1 MRMRKAPPQRRVRSV
16 QYSLILL
23 VVGFAACSTAAP
35 RQTGFQEMLG
45 SDISAR
51 ELRIRTTNYAL
62 TFSQTVEIAADSI
75 IALTSDHSVARNA
88 LVWKIYGVAAIHRSA
103 ALPDPLMAW
112 IDSQVLT
119 FQMRDFFATGNGK
132 SLFGA
137 QQPLAVEATRF
148 IEDELER
155 SIELSGQEMQ
165 PQLESG
171 IRDFAAEH
179 PLNNSYFFRPSPVA
193 LLAKYLGQDQVSGLQ
208 AVGSMTEMMEQLS
221 LRLNLY
227 TELLPRSGRWQAELM
242 LAELADSSSFS
253 QFADILNQIEAM
265 ETLNAFLLS
274 APDLVDEQ
282 RDILLEAV
290 DHQRLAFEAALE
302 KYVAGATDEILA
314 GITSEQEAAMA
325 ELDRIMQAEI
335 QEAVTRL
342 DASIVQAVV
351 DIDGALTR
359 AVDQLFVRLL
369 QLVAI
374 VGVVAVLL
382 VLVLHRRFVSAKAE

>member
-1 MRMRKAPPQRRVRSV
+1 MRTRKAPLPCRAGSL
-16 QYSLILL
+16 QYFLVLL
-23 VVGFAACSTAAP
+23 TVGLTACSTAAP
-35 RQTGFQEMLG
+35 RQTGFQELLG
-45 SDISAR
+45 SDVSAR

-75 IALTSDHSVARNA
+75 LKLTTDRSVAHNA
-88 LVWKIYGVAAIHRSA
+88 LVWKVYAVAAIHRSA

-119 FQMRDFFATGNGK
+119 YQSRDFFATGNGK

-137 QQPLAVEATRF
+137 QQPLALEATRF
-148 IEDELER
+148 IEGELDR
-155 SIELSGQEMQ
+155 SIELSGQKVNPDLQ
-165 PQLESG
+165 SQ
-171 IRDFAAEH
+171 IREFASEH
-179 PLNNSYFFRPSPVA
+179 PLRNAYFFRPSPVE

-227 TELLPRSGRWQAELM
+227 TELLPRTGRWQAELM
-242 LAELADSSSFS
+242 LAELADSSRSS
-253 QFADILNQIEAM
+253 TYIDVLSRIEAM

-274 APDLVDEQ
+274 APDLVEEQ
-282 RDILLEAV
+282 REILLEAV
-290 DHQRLAFEAALE
+290 GQQRLAFESALE
-302 KYVAGATDEILA
+302 KYVAGATEEILA
-314 GITSEQEAAMA
+314 GITPEREAAMA

-342 DASIVQAVV
+342 DASIAQAVV
-351 DIDGALTR
+351 DIDGALER
-359 AVDQLFVRLL
+359 AVNQLFVRLL

-374 VGVVAVLL
+374 VGAVAVLL
-382 VLVLHRRFVSAKAE
+382 VLLLHRRFASARAE

>member
-1 MRMRKAPPQRRVRSV
+1 MRTRRAPLQCRVRPA

-23 VVGFAACSTAAP
+23 AVGLAACSTAAP

-45 SDISAR
+45 SDVSAR

-75 IALTSDHSVARNA
+75 MALTADPSVTRNV
-88 LVWKIYGVAAIHRSA
+88 LVWKIYAVAAIFRSA

-112 IDSQVLT
+112 IDSRVLT
-119 FQMRDFFATGNGK
+119 YQMRDFFTTGTGR

-137 QQPLAVEATRF
+137 QQPLAVEAARF
-148 IEDELER
+148 IEGELER
-155 SIELSGQEMQ
+155 SIELSGQKMNPE
-165 PQLESG
+165 LEDG
-171 IRDFAAEH
+171 IREFAAEH
-179 PLNNSYFFRPSPVA
+179 PLNNPYFFRPSPVE
-193 LLAKYLGQDQVSGLQ
+193 LLAKHLGQEQVSGLQ

-227 TELLPRSGRWQAELM
+227 TELLPRTGRWQAELM
-242 LAELADSSSFS
+242 LAELADSSHSS
-253 QFADILNQIEAM
+253 TYIDILNRIEAM

-274 APDLVDEQ
+274 APDLVEEQ

-290 DHQRLAFEAALE
+290 GQQRLAFEAALE

-314 GITSEQEAAMA
+314 GITPEREAAMA

-342 DASIVQAVV
+342 DASIAQAVV
-351 DIDGALTR
+351 DIDGALER
-359 AVDQLFVRLL
+359 AVDRLFVRLL

-374 VGVVAVLL
+374 VGAVVVLL
-382 VLVLHRRFVSAKAE
+382 VLLLQRRFVSARAE